1 MQRYEK
7 NLEYAN
13 FETQKMKFFDKN
25 LHISKKSSTFAA
37 QNVNNTIMPSAE
49 VQKMIPQIREY
60 LATQPVERAYLFGSC
75 SRGEETPESD
85 IDILVSLDYT
95 QPIGMRYFGMITDLE
110 ERLGRTVDLV
120 SEEGLMSFA
129 RPSVER
135 DKLLVYE
142 RSH

>member
-1 MQRYEK
+1 
-7 NLEYAN
+7 
-13 FETQKMKFFDKN
+13 
-25 LHISKKSSTFAA
+25 
-37 QNVNNTIMPSAE
+37 MPSAE
-49 VQKMIPQIREY
+49 VQEMIPRIREY
-60 LATQPVERAYLFGSC
+60 MATQPVERAYLFGSC

-85 IDILVSLDYT
+85 IDILVSLDYS

-120 SEEGLMSFA
+120 SEEGLLPFA